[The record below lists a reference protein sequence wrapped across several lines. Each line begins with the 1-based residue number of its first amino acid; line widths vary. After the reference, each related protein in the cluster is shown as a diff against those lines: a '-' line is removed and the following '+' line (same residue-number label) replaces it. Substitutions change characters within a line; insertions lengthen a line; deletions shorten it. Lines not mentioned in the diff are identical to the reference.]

1 MSVKQ
6 ISAEQAHEAMNGGG
20 QAVYIDVRTPGEFAK
35 GHPPN
40 AVNIPV
46 VFPNPA
52 TRQMEPNPNFLDVVK
67 RHVPTDRQVIAGC
80 QMGGRSQ
87 MAAQL
92 MVEAGYV
99 DVSNMQGGFGG
110 VRNPMGEIVTP
121 GWLQM
126 EYPVETDVDE
136 GNSYE
141 SLKTGGKS

>member
-6 ISAEQAHEAMNGGG
+6 ISAEKAHEVMNGGG

-35 GHPPN
+35 GHPPSAIN
-40 AVNIPV
+40 VPV

-52 TRQMEPNPNFLDVVK
+52 TRQMEPNPDFLDVVK
-67 RHVPTDRQVIAGC
+67 RHVPAEGKVIAGC

-92 MVEAGYV
+92 LVEAGYS
-99 DVSNMQGGFGG
+99 DVSNMMGGFGG
-110 VRNPMGEIVTP
+110 ARNPMGEVVTP

-126 EYPVETDVDE
+126 EYPVETDVDDS
-136 GNSYE
+136 NSYE
-141 SLKTGGKS
+141 SLKNS